1 MKRDLVGYGKIY
13 PEWNGQ
19 RAAKLPSP
27 WSSTTRRVRSSR
39 RCMETRDTKLTERY
53 RRASLRKRVAFRR
66 KPSGNMEGE
75 QGFGDCCACSS
86 STKSKQRFLPVPW
99 RWNKTRPS
107 DVRLLLKATM
117 FAGTDCVGRN
127 NGTLTAIAKRK
138 AFKEP
143 WC

>member
-1 MKRDLVGYGKIY
+1 MEKIY

-19 RAAKLPSP
+19 RAAKLPFP
-27 WSSTTRRVRSSR
+27 WSSTTRRVPSSR
-39 RCMETRDTKLTERY
+39 QSTAIRDTRPMEKY
-53 RRASLRKRVAFRR
+53 RLANLRKRVAFRR
-66 KPSGNMEGE
+66 KPSGNMEGRK
-75 QGFGDCCACSS
+75 GFGDCCAYSR
-86 STKSKQRFLPVPW
+86 STKKKQLSLPVPW
-99 RWNKTRPS
+99 RGNKPRPS